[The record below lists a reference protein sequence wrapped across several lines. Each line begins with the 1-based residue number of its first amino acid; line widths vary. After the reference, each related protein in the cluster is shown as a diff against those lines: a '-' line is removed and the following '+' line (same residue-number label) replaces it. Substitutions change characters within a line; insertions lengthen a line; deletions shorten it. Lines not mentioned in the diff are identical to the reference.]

1 MWSRISLCL
10 GHFRR
15 IAAVFN
21 HLENSSAKL
30 WEFALLWSEISN
42 CVWGVAMAESSFLF
56 VRVDFLSVYTAN
68 EGTKTGF
75 NYVICRGRQLQL

>member
-1 MWSRISLCL
+1 
-10 GHFRR
+10 
-15 IAAVFN
+15 
-21 HLENSSAKL
+21 
-30 WEFALLWSEISN
+30 
-42 CVWGVAMAESSFLF
+42 MAESSFLF